1 MAFIVETGTGITN
14 ANSLASV
21 AFANAYHADRGNAVW
36 ATFGLERKQAN
47 LIKATD
53 YFVGIYGQSLLGDLV
68 SSAQALPFPR
78 TVNYVNVGNPIR
90 IQEAIAELAFVAD
103 SMSLYPANNV
113 RTKKRVKIGPLEVE
127 YDGNAPQAAK
137 FVAVVL
143 KLATWLKAGS
153 LNTSMARLQR
163 V

>member
-1 MAFIVETGTGITN
+1 MFIVETGVGIAN
-14 ANSLASV
+14 ANSLCSV
-21 AFANAYHADRGNAVW
+21 AFADTYHSDRGVAVW

-53 YFVGIYGQSLLGDLV
+53 YFVGIYANALIGGLV
-68 SSAQALPFPR
+68 DSAQALPFPR
-78 TVNYVNVGNPIR
+78 TINYINVGNPIR
-90 IQEAIAELAFVAD
+90 IQEAIAELALVAD

-113 RTKKRVKIGPLEVE
+113 RTKKRVKIGSLEVE
-127 YDGNAPQAAK
+127 YDGNSPQAPK
-137 FVAVVL
+137 FVAAML
-143 KLATWLKAGS
+143 KLVTWLKTGS